1 MRRLSGIMASMPSD
15 EPSSIQTHSSLL
27 NRLRNGDDTAGWQEF
42 YRVYGKLVRDFA
54 IHAGLTDTEADEV
67 VQETAVA
74 MARHLPEYRYNPK
87 VCRFKTWLLNQASWR
102 VKDQLRKRNSAPPDS
117 REGAGGVSAAVPA
130 DETTRTST
138 ANRVPD
144 PAGENLDA
152 LFEAEWRKSLF
163 SRALEQVKSKFTLKQ
178 FQVFDLLV
186 LKEWPPAQVA
196 QSLGISLA
204 NVYVIRHRMS
214 AAVKK
219 QVKLLEKQIEQAE
232 RVRAEHARAD

>member
-1 MRRLSGIMASMPSD
+1 
-15 EPSSIQTHSSLL
+15 
-27 NRLRNGDDTAGWQEF
+27 
-42 YRVYGKLVRDFA
+42 
-54 IHAGLTDTEADEV
+54 
-67 VQETAVA
+67 

-102 VKDQLRKRNSAPPDS
+102 VKDQLRKRNSGPPGS
-117 REGAGGVSAAVPA
+117 PEGTGSVSPAVPA
-130 DETTRTST
+130 DETARTST
-138 ANRVPD
+138 TNRVPD

-163 SRALEQVKSKFTLKQ
+163 SRALEQVKSRFTLKQ

-186 LKEWPPAQVA
+186 LKEWSAAEVA

-204 NVYVIRHRMS
+204 NVYVIRHRLS

-219 QVKLLEKQIEQAE
+219 QVKLLEKQVEQAE
-232 RVRAEHARAD
+232 RVRAAQLDAPGLRRRGASPAPPADPSAGMEAIWVHLRRPTRDIGRGVRHAGRNEDN